1 VIARCFLYGMG
12 RRDDRHVR
20 LIGHEHEWR
29 RLEGAADRA
38 RDGGGGL
45 VPKGSEAALKRVGNL
60 P

>member
-1 VIARCFLYGMG
+1 
-12 RRDDRHVR
+12 VR
-20 LIGHEHEWR
+20 LIGREHEWR
-29 RLEGAADRA
+29 RLEEAADRA